1 VPSAATARSPEPKS
15 APRSAPRPVPDVLAA
30 VDLGSN
36 SFHMVVARYSLG
48 QLVIIDRLRE
58 MVRLAA
64 GVAEN
69 GRIDKDV
76 AARALA
82 CLERF
87 GQRLR
92 DMHADSVRVVGTNA
106 LRLAHKKQAF
116 LERARE
122 ALGHPIEIIAG
133 MEEARLIYSGVA
145 HTMPSAPGLRLV
157 VDVGGGSTELI
168 IGEALTPLE
177 LESLQMGCVA
187 LSERFFRD
195 GKISAKRFERARL
208 AARLELEP
216 VHEAFRR
223 RGWETCAGSSGTV
236 RAIGEAIHSLDGA
249 SLAITPAGI
258 TRAIEYCI
266 EVGHVRDL
274 QLEPITEDRRPV
286 FPGGLAILA
295 EVFAQLEIKEMH
307 IAEGAMREGLLY
319 DMLGRF
325 RREDARERTVRAMQQ
340 RYHVDV
346 AQAERVEATVRN
358 FLEQTR
364 ETWKLEEPLAHL
376 ALKWAA
382 RLHEIGLDVAQRLSP
397 SRRVSA
403 RERRHGGVP
412 ARGAAAARTPGGL
425 APQEALPR
433 RSGRAGAAL
442 GPQRGLPHSAAA
454 ARRAPAPWQERHR
467 AAADQSCRH
476 AALTRGALP
485 RALAQ
490 GPSAHLRGPAAGS
503 RLPAGERLSPA
514 GVQRA
519 QLRLFRARSASV
531 PRPARRDSQR
541 RSGTDASA
549 AASRMSREPQRSAT
563 SSLLPCE

>member
-1 VPSAATARSPEPKS
+1 LRVPTAITARLAEAKS
-15 APRSAPRPVPDVLAA
+15 AVRAALRPVPDVLAA

-36 SFHMVVARYSLG
+36 SFHMVVARYSHG

-106 LRLAHKKQAF
+106 LRMAHRKQAF

-122 ALGHPIEIIAG
+122 ALGHPIEIIGG

-145 HTMPSAPGLRLV
+145 HTMPNEPGKRLV
-157 VDVGGGSTELI
+157 VDIGGGSTELI
-168 IGEALTPLE
+168 IGEELTPLE
-177 LESLQMGCVA
+177 LESLQMGCVS

-216 VHEAFRR
+216 VQAAFRR

-236 RAIGEAIHSLDGA
+236 RAIGEVIRALDA
-249 SLAITPAGI
+249 TAHAITADGLA
-258 TRAIEYCI
+258 RAIDYCTDA
-266 EVGHVRDL
+266 GHTREL
-274 QLEPITEDRRPV
+274 ALEPITEDRRPV

-295 EVFAQLEIKEMH
+295 EIFSGLEIKEMR

-319 DMLGRF
+319 DMLGRY

-340 RYHVDV
+340 RYHGDT
-346 AQAERVEATVRN
+346 AQAERVEATVLD

-364 ETWKLEEPLAHL
+364 DSWKLEEPLAHL

-382 RLHEIGLDVAQRLSP
+382 RLHEIGLDVSHSGYHRHGAYLLENADMPGFPREEQRLLARLVGAH
-397 SRRVSA
+397 RRKLYLA
-403 RERRHGGVP
+403 GVEELVP
-412 ARGAAAARTPGGL
+412 
-425 APQEALPR
+425 
-433 RSGRAGAAL
+433 
-442 GPQRGLPHSAAA
+442 
-454 ARRAPAPWQERHR
+454 PWDR
-467 AAADQSCRH
+467 AAVY
-476 AALTRGALP
+476 LIL
-485 RALAQ
+485 L
-490 GPSAHLRGPAAGS
+490 
-503 RLPAGERLSPA
+503 
-514 GVQRA
+514 
-519 QLRLFRARSASV
+519 LRLAVLLHR
-531 PRPARRDSQR
+531 
-541 RSGTDASA
+541 G
-549 AASRMSREPQRSAT
+549 RSAT
-563 SSLLPCE
+563 ALPPIELSVTPRSVEMRFPSRWLRDHPLTSADLQQEVDYLRVGGYRLRVFSGAS